1 MIAGNS
7 IIYPYRAPGF
17 NLLLFNSIFVS
28 LKIIGVSVTFR
39 KILIWGKPYS
49 YPYPFSTPLPPISF

>member
-39 KILIWGKPYS
+39 KILI
-49 YPYPFSTPLPPISF
+49 